1 MKDEVKTK
9 AQLITELEKMRRQ
22 VDELTAGKAHHEQT
36 EEALRES
43 ERRYR
48 RITEAITDY
57 IYTVHI
63 EDGKAVETRHG
74 PGCMAVTGYTEEE
87 FAADPYLWIHMVAA
101 EDRRTVQDHARR
113 VLAEGD
119 IPALEHRIIRKDGME
134 RWVRNTP
141 VLRRDNRGNIQAY
154 DGLIQDIT
162 ERKRAEKALQE
173 SEEIYRVL
181 AEKSF
186 AGVYVI
192 QDGKFCFLNSNAA
205 SYVGYSPEELIG
217 RESMKLVHPEDREQ
231 LKNNSI
237 EMLYGKRTS
246 PYEYRIITREGQI
259 KWLMEMVAS
268 ISWEG
273 KRAILG
279 NSMDLTDRKRA
290 EEEISFISVTDQLT
304 GLYNR
309 RGFITLAEQQL
320 RSSDRSKR
328 DMLLFFAD
336 LDGMKWIN
344 DTLGHE
350 EGDRALQEVAAIL
363 KETFRASDIVARI
376 GGDEFA
382 ILAIDSAGIYPDVI
396 MTRLQNQIDTHNS
409 EGDRRYTIS
418 ISMGA
423 AYYDPENPCSL
434 DELMS
439 RADTLMYEQK
449 RRKKSWQATP

>member
-1 MKDEVKTK
+1 MKDEAKTK
-9 AQLITELEKMRRQ
+9 AQLIIELGKMRQQ
-22 VDELTAGKAHHEQT
+22 VAELKAGEVHHEQT

-43 ERRYR
+43 EKRYR

-57 IYTVHI
+57 IYTVRI
-63 EDGKAVETRHG
+63 EGGNVVETRHG
-74 PGCMAVTGYTEEE
+74 AGCMAVTGYTEEE

-101 EDRRTVQDHARR
+101 DDRKAVEDHARR
-113 VLAEGD
+113 VLAGEE
-119 IPALEHRIIRKDGME
+119 IPALEHRIVRKDGKE

-141 VLRRDNRGNIQAY
+141 VLRRDDYGKIQAY

-162 ERKRAEKALQE
+162 ERKQAEKALQE
-173 SEEIYRVL
+173 SEELYRVL

-192 QDGKFCFLNSNAA
+192 QDGKFRFLNSNAA
-205 SYVGYSPEELIG
+205 SYAGYTPDELIG
-217 RESMKLVHPEDREQ
+217 REAMKLVHPDDREQ
-231 LKNNSI
+231 LKKNAI
-237 EMLYGKRTS
+237 EMFYGKRTF
-246 PYEYRIITREGQI
+246 PYEFRIITREGQI

-273 KRAILG
+273 KRAVLG
-279 NSMDLTDRKRA
+279 NSMDLTDRKRT

-320 RSSDRSKR
+320 RFSDRGKR

-350 EGDRALQEVAAIL
+350 EGDRALRDVAVIL
-363 KETFRASDIVARI
+363 KDSFRASDIIARM
-376 GGDEFA
+376 GETNLRF
-382 ILAIDSAGIYPDVI
+382 
-396 MTRLQNQIDTHNS
+396 LQ
-409 EGDRRYTIS
+409 
-418 ISMGA
+418 
-423 AYYDPENPCSL
+423 
-434 DELMS
+434 
-439 RADTLMYEQK
+439 
-449 RRKKSWQATP
+449 